1 MGVILP
7 LVDGREVILPPPY
20 IGLNLDGGISD
31 FQISSQ
37 SLIKKNCYNSRTSND
52 IDIKLGP
59 VIKLN
64 KKNTVT
70 LKKLTMMSCRQI
82 VMSLLFSQFMANLE
96 QSGGRTPDA
105 WSVKVAFSLAA
116 IFYFKNSK
124 QN

>member
-7 LVDGREVILPPPY
+7 PVDGREVIFPPPD
-20 IGLNLDGGISD
+20 IGLNLEGGISD

-37 SLIKKNCYNSRTSND
+37 SLIKKNCNNSRTSND

-70 LKKLTMMSCRQI
+70 LK
-82 VMSLLFSQFMANLE
+82 N
-96 QSGGRTPDA
+96 
-105 WSVKVAFSLAA
+105 
-116 IFYFKNSK
+116 
-124 QN
+124 

>member
-7 LVDGREVILPPPY
+7 PVDGREVILPPPY

-37 SLIKKNCYNSRTSND
+37 SLIKKNCYNSRISND

-70 LKKLTMMSCRQI
+70 LKKLTMMSCQQI
-82 VMSLLFSQFMANLE
+82 VMSLLFFQFMANLE
-96 QSGGRTPDA
+96 QSGSRIPDA
-105 WSVKVAFSLAA
+105 WSVKVAFSLTA

>member
-7 LVDGREVILPPPY
+7 PVDGREVIFPPPD
-20 IGLNLDGGISD
+20 IGLNLEGGISD

-52 IDIKLGP
+52 IGIKLGP

-70 LKKLTMMSCRQI
+70 LKKLTMMSCQQI
-82 VMSLLFSQFMANLE
+82 VMSLLFFQFMANLE
-96 QSGGRTPDA
+96 QSGSRIPDA
-105 WSVKVAFSLAA
+105 WSVKVAFSLTA

>member
-7 LVDGREVILPPPY
+7 PVDGREVILPPPY

-70 LKKLTMMSCRQI
+70 LKKLTMMSCQQI
-82 VMSLLFSQFMANLE
+82 VMSLLFFQFMANLE
-96 QSGGRTPDA
+96 QSGGRIPDA
-105 WSVKVAFSLAA
+105 WSVKVAFSLTA